1 MCSPIEC
8 VALPRSLG
16 LITAEPRN
24 CVAFG
29 LSTPFQAQAA
39 HFRFSPAR
47 HIAVSHRSATKRLS
61 RDEARRIAANIAK
74 LPGLLRPGRSDFA
87 AVLRP

>member
-1 MCSPIEC
+1 MEDLHLLSFASFPG
-8 VALPRSLG
+8 AL
-16 LITAEPRN
+16 
-24 CVAFG
+24 AFG
-29 LSTPFQAQAA
+29 LSTPFQAQAP